1 MNNIIEFIL
10 DLIYPP
16 KCAICGKDNKNYV
29 CKNCLNMLEN
39 EEIFKID
46 DIKGKSFD
54 QHIYLYEYKTIIRKK
69 IIELKFKD
77 KDYLYKF
84 FAYILKNNK
93 KICAILNSYDIITA
107 VPMHHKKQKIR
118 GYNQIELI
126 AKELQNDNLKYMK
139 LLEKTIN
146 TKNQVELKREERINN
161 LKNAYKIIQQKNK
174 IEQKKILLFDDIY
187 TTGSTADE
195 CTKQIKK
202 YNPKK
207 IGVLTIAKDFIK

>member
-1 MNNIIEFIL
+1 
-10 DLIYPP
+10 
-16 KCAICGKDNKNYV
+16 
-29 CKNCLNMLEN
+29 
-39 EEIFKID
+39 
-46 DIKGKSFD
+46 
-54 QHIYLYEYKTIIRKK
+54 
-69 IIELKFKD
+69 
-77 KDYLYKF
+77 
-84 FAYILKNNK
+84 
-93 KICAILNSYDIITA
+93 
-107 VPMHHKKQKIR
+107 
-118 GYNQIELI
+118 
-126 AKELQNDNLKYMK
+126 MK